1 MLKKLLLLVAIV
13 LLAYLGLAYYFSN
26 LVIHPPRRTNPEVKG
41 LMQVRAGID
50 IDTFRQKMPAGE
62 TFIANSLADETELIG
77 TYFAQ
82 DSSQCA
88 VIISHGYGS
97 TRLSMMKYAPI
108 WYDCGC
114 DVVVYDHRAH
124 GESAGRFG
132 TGGTLEA
139 LDLHGVTDW
148 TVEKTGLTRQQI
160 GWMGESWGGSAVLQA
175 GATGED
181 VAFIIAESAFQDWET
196 AVFERAQI
204 TYGGW
209 IAWMKPAVFTIA
221 SWRIGTD
228 AWEAS
233 PLKKA
238 PSIEEPTL
246 VLHSQADAETAS
258 EQSVNVAAAL
268 PQESSRFHHLDWG
281 AKHGNN
287 VFTKPAEYEELLMDF
302 VADYVPD
309 WLVCS
314 AGEEDSME
322 SLPTL
327 EAAVDQ
333 GLEWE

>member
-1 MLKKLLLLVAIV
+1 MLKKLLLLVATV

-62 TFIANSLADETELIG
+62 TFIAKSQADEIKLIG

-108 WYDCGC
+108 WYECGC

-124 GESAGRFG
+124 GESAGVYG
-132 TGGTLEA
+132 TGGSLEA
-139 LDLHGVTDW
+139 LDLHGITDW
-148 TVEKTGLTRQQI
+148 TVEKTGLSRQQI

-221 SWRIGTD
+221 SWRTGAD
-228 AWEAS
+228 AWDAS

-238 PSIEEPTL
+238 PSIREPTL

-258 EQSVNVAAAL
+258 KQSVNIAAAL
-268 PQESSRFHHLDWG
+268 PQESSRLHHLDWG
-281 AKHGNN
+281 ARHGNN
-287 VFTKPAEYEELLMDF
+287 VFTKPAEYAELLLDF
-302 VADYVPD
+302 VGDFVPE
-309 WLVCS
+309 WPVCS
-314 AGEEDSME
+314 TEEGDSIE
-322 SLPTL
+322 SPPTS
-327 EAAVDQ
+327 EDTVD
-333 GLEWE
+333 ERVESE